1 MKFLQK
7 LGKALMLPVAC
18 LPICGILMG
27 IGYALCPATMQGG
40 DITGILE
47 QIGFFLVKAGGALI
61 DHMAILFAIGVG
73 VGMADDNDIAMLDNL
88 INERAADGWE
98 LVTYDYMATSMQIKG
113 AFVVT
118 FRKEKDDIFTQ
129 SSTNLFETLDVRYSI
144 TDKKE
149 LENSNGFG
157 NYSIRAEE
165 DNSYVI
171 SIGDCRFITI
181 RFNIEEAKG
190 RLHGGCGAASMRE
203 YLENE
208 AMAEETAPHL
218 FAYIGN
224 NRIDLEEDIYP
235 SELTIRNT
243 QMSGGS
249 GEDAELIF
257 ELHIVFTRRGMDW
270 DKTLTFTVPMH
281 GEARYRFDYLTSTYD
296 SKDGKVEKF
305 TF

>member
-1 MKFLQK
+1 
-7 LGKALMLPVAC
+7 
-18 LPICGILMG
+18 
-27 IGYALCPATMQGG
+27 
-40 DITGILE
+40 
-47 QIGFFLVKAGGALI
+47 
-61 DHMAILFAIGVG
+61 
-73 VGMADDNDIAMLDNL
+73 MLDNL

-149 LENSNGFG
+149 LENSKGFG

-190 RLHGGCGAASMRE
+190 RLHGGCGAASNEGQRLWDPPRYEHKSGMVIPR
-203 YLENE
+203 YANIGENC
-208 AMAEETAPHL
+208 
-218 FAYIGN
+218 
-224 NRIDLEEDIYP
+224 
-235 SELTIRNT
+235 
-243 QMSGGS
+243 GS
-249 GEDAELIF
+249 A
-257 ELHIVFTRRGMDW
+257 
-270 DKTLTFTVPMH
+270 
-281 GEARYRFDYLTSTYD
+281 
-296 SKDGKVEKF
+296 
-305 TF
+305 